1 LAVCNTKFIYVT
13 ARSAPDWT
21 NDSPFIVKIGKGRKN
36 TILKDNY
43 EGRVKSPT
51 RGAPS
56 GHIHKLTSNGP
67 ENMTKMGRSG
77 KRF

>member
-1 LAVCNTKFIYVT
+1 MWRLLPI
-13 ARSAPDWT
+13 APDWT
-21 NDSPFIVKIGKGRKN
+21 FDSPFIVKIGKGRKN

-56 GHIHKLTSNGP
+56 GHIYKLTSNGP

-77 KRF
+77 KRP